1 MHRGGCELRTYNCV
15 VIHLR
20 AVDTTI
26 VLEDLQVGRLKFW
39 ILEFLPASRC
49 TVHGGPGVEIHV
61 EEREPEDLTPT
72 LKAKFEEIIGCEL
85 VT

>member
-1 MHRGGCELRTYNCV
+1 MRAYSCG

-26 VLEDLQVGRLKFW
+26 VLGDLQVGRLKFW

-72 LKAKFEEIIGCEL
+72 LMAKIEEIIDCEL
-85 VT
+85 VS